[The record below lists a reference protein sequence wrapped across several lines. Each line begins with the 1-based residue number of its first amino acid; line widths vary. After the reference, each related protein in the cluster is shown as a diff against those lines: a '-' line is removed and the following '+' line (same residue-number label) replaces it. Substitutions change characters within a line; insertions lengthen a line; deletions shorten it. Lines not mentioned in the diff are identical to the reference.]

1 MDHPTFEPQSRAE
14 EAAALGSLADAFSVE
29 LLPECDSTNSRLLAD
44 PPPDDGRIPVLAADR
59 QTAGRGRRGRVWQ
72 SWPGAGL
79 TFSLQW
85 RFAPGGTVPPGLS
98 LVVGLAVARTL
109 EALGVE
115 GVQLKWPN
123 DVLVHGHKI
132 AGILIE
138 LVSGRGR
145 PSAAVIGVGINLRLP
160 PEAAIESALGVTDL
174 ARCLDA
180 PPAGSRLLG
189 LVLAQLHRLL
199 GICAEA
205 GFEPLRGAWQQR
217 NAFAELPVQIL
228 GEAEPLAGTCVGVD
242 SDGALLL
249 QTSEGLRRVLSG
261 DVSLRLA

>member
-1 MDHPTFEPQSRAE
+1 LDHPNFEPLSRAE
-14 EAAALGSLADAFSVE
+14 VAAALGSLADAFSVE

-189 LVLAQLHRLL
+189 LVLAQ
-199 GICAEA
+199 
-205 GFEPLRGAWQQR
+205 PLRGAWQQR